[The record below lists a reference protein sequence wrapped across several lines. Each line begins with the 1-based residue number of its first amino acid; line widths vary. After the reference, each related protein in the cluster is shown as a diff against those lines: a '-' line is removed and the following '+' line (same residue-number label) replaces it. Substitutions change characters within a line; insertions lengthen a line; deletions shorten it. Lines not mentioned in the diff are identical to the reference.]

1 MQNKLFRIERKVIT
15 YQVKEVV
22 AKTKN
27 DAITMVEEQGD
38 LGWTENSFKSKVET
52 SPNRIRLIA
61 RLGDE

>member
-1 MQNKLFRIERKVIT
+1 MKNKLFRIERKIIT

-38 LGWTENSFKSKVET
+38 LGWTNNYSKTNVVT
-52 SPNRIRLIA
+52 TPNRIRLVE
-61 RLGDE
+61 RLDDE